1 MPAVG
6 VPEQG
11 VVPVTQMLVNCIL
24 FAHYCKS
31 TLFYK
36 DFFNV
41 TSDTFKVNRIANK
54 NLKEQKNLIKHYGY
68 NKIWTRGVFSFY
80 GDLRPLAVEAG
91 FGKWSENG
99 LIVNEKYGTNFTD
112 EDRVIADKLS
122 QKLMED
128 ENLKGSIDN
137 NARDIAKVK
146 FDELFEKELVEMVNN
161 HFDFYQKI
169 NDDKDTRGYLK
180 DRIFD
185 MVYRKIK
192 K

>member
-1 MPAVG
+1 MTCLLRYYP
-6 VPEQG
+6 
-11 VVPVTQMLVNCIL
+11 TRLL
-24 FAHYCKS
+24 FAFISITFCFISRVHQVLCREDIVQFRLGQQTAFQDNFTYA
-31 TLFYK
+31 L
-36 DFFNV
+36 
-41 TSDTFKVNRIANK
+41 TSF
-54 NLKEQKNLIKHYGY
+54 
-68 NKIWTRGVFSFY
+68 
-80 GDLRPLAVEAG
+80 
-91 FGKWSENG
+91 
-99 LIVNEKYGTNFTD
+99 GTNFTD